1 MFGRI
6 VNMVSLT
13 FAVKVSKCAAM
24 IESSAATARREQIVD
39 AATGVFLRYGYARTT
54 MGDIAQAAG
63 LTRPTLYV
71 AFPDKERIFT
81 AVVEKMIADKLAEI
95 REGLLRRKT
104 LKEKLCFACNAWA
117 VDGYKL
123 IQAHPD
129 AADMFD
135 LGFKSVCAG
144 YDEFAKLLA
153 DILDEPLK
161 KSEHHLSSGGVA
173 RTIVFAMKG
182 FKDTATSGDELC
194 EMIAVHLTLVAAAI
208 EPKSLPRKG

>member
-1 MFGRI
+1 
-6 VNMVSLT
+6 
-13 FAVKVSKCAAM
+13 M
-24 IESSAATARREQIVD
+24 IGSSTATARREQIID

-54 MGDIAQAAG
+54 MSDIAQAVG

-71 AFPDKERIFT
+71 AFSDKERIFT

-95 REGLLRRKT
+95 REGLLRQKT
-104 LKEKLCFACNAWA
+104 LKEKLSFACNAWSA
-117 VDGYKL
+117 DGYKL
-123 IQAHPD
+123 VQAHPD

-161 KSEHHLSSGGVA
+161 RSELPLSPEGVA
-173 RTIVFAMKG
+173 HTIVFAMKG
-182 FKDTATSGDELC
+182 FKDTATSGDGLC
-194 EMIAVHLTLVAAAI
+194 EMIAIHLMLVAAAI
-208 EPKSLPRKG
+208 EPKAFRGKG

>member
-1 MFGRI
+1 
-6 VNMVSLT
+6 MVSLT
-13 FAVKVSKCAAM
+13 FAVKVSKCGAM

-71 AFPDKERIFT
+71 AFPDKEQIFT
-81 AVVEKMIADKLAEI
+81 AVVEKMITDKLAEI

-161 KSEHHLSSGGVA
+161 RSGLHLSSEGVA
-173 RTIVFAMKG
+173 HTIVFAMKG
-182 FKDTATSGDELC
+182 FKDTATSGDKLC
-194 EMIAVHLTLVAAAI
+194 EMIATHLTLVAAAI
-208 EPKSLPRKG
+208 ERKASRGKDRSWPR